1 MQSFNQQ
8 MRRVGLAVV
17 ALSLVGL
24 APSAYAAG
32 TDTNFDTNIVNRA
45 SVNYSV
51 SGVPQTVIESSP
63 TGNSTPGVGAGDNTS
78 FRVDKRLMF
87 VAEETNGAATVSS
100 PGLTNVV
107 TVFRVTNTSNGPQ
120 DFGLSA
126 DNLNPLAN
134 LFGRADAPGWD
145 MANFRTRVSG
155 AACSTAT
162 MTTPTY
168 AGETQAYIE
177 QLGEDACAYVFVLA
191 DTPAAA
197 ANATAST
204 IRLVVRPSVDAANG
218 GDWVADTGFE
228 AETGLADDPDA
239 VEVVFAETGTN
250 DGNSANDGVSF
261 AYDQYFVGTLTVTK
275 TAAVISD
282 GFSPAGQAK
291 AIPGAVVEYTI
302 TVQNNGLATS
312 GASLLE
318 AIPANTTYVA
328 GSTTLNGAPVSD
340 VGGVMPYVSGA
351 PINSPAAAAGVIN
364 PGSTA
369 AEIAVV
375 TFRVTIN

>member
-1 MQSFNQQ
+1 
-8 MRRVGLAVV
+8 
-17 ALSLVGL
+17 
-24 APSAYAAG
+24 
-32 TDTNFDTNIVNRA
+32 
-45 SVNYSV
+45 
-51 SGVPQTVIESSP
+51 
-63 TGNSTPGVGAGDNTS
+63 
-78 FRVDKRLMF
+78 
-87 VAEETNGAATVSS
+87 
-100 PGLTNVV
+100 
-107 TVFRVTNTSNGPQ
+107 VFRVTNTSNGAQ
-120 DFGLSA
+120 DFGLRP

-134 LFGRADAPGWD
+134 LFGRLDAFD
-145 MANFRTRVSG
+145 MSNFRARVSG
-155 AACSTAT
+155 AACSTAS
-162 MTTPTY
+162 MTTPAY
-168 AGETQAYIE
+168 AGETQDYIE
-177 QLGEDACAYVFVLA
+177 QLAEDACVYVFVLA

-228 AETGLADDPDA
+228 APTGLADDPDV
-239 VEVVFAETGTN
+239 VEVVFAETGIN
-250 DGNSANDGVSF
+250 DGNTANDGVSF

-275 TAAVISD
+275 SAVVISD

-291 AIPGAVVEYTI
+291 AIPGATVEYTI
-302 TVQNNGLATS
+302 TVQNNGLVTS

-340 VGGVMPYVSGA
+340 VGGVMPYVSGG
-351 PINSPAAAAGVIN
+351 PINSPSAAAGVIN

-375 TFRVTIN
+375 TFQVTIN